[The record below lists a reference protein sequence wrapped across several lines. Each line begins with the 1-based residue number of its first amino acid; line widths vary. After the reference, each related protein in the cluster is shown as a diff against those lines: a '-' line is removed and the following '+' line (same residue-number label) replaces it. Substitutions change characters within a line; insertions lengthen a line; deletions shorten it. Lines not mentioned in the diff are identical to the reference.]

1 LHIHRN
7 CNDDNWNYFQHSAVR
22 DRCSNKSRFQCKYLI
37 GLKVIQDSISLIF
50 LNSNFE
56 IYRINT
62 SDHPDLESYRSNFR
76 NPVLSA
82 SRMRDNVER
91 WLIHESLPFDQVKN
105 EENTFQILVK
115 HAGKYGIPAD
125 IFEPKA
131 QLGILVIGAKID
143 MKNNQIIRY
152 RGFNDEEKNKFA
164 NKVSDFC
171 NSIEAISKIITEDG
185 KQKVAVYVV
194 LDDKENINQQVM
206 FDAIDSVSEK
216 HEKTS
221 RFLLKTF

>member
-1 LHIHRN
+1 
-7 CNDDNWNYFQHSAVR
+7 
-22 DRCSNKSRFQCKYLI
+22 
-37 GLKVIQDSISLIF
+37 
-50 LNSNFE
+50 
-56 IYRINT
+56 
-62 SDHPDLESYRSNFR
+62 
-76 NPVLSA
+76 
-82 SRMRDNVER
+82 MRDNVER
-91 WLIHESLPFDQVKN
+91 WLIHESLPFNQIKN
-105 EENTFQILVK
+105 EENSFQILVK
-115 HAGKYGIPAD
+115 HAGQFGIPVE

-131 QLGILVIGAKID
+131 QLGILVIGAKIE

-152 RGFNDEEKNKFA
+152 RGFNDEEKNKFG
-164 NKVSDFC
+164 NKISDFC